1 MLLACAVF
9 FWMNMLT
16 PLKEDDMEFT
26 ILGRGPL
33 LNALRF
39 PYDNFMSS
47 DARFSD
53 LVAVL
58 FCGFMGKTLFNVFNT
73 LVFGLMAHLLSL
85 LSVGRRS
92 VLVLSLFLA
101 FVGCCYPVPGETM
114 LFVAGSCNYLWAI
127 TASLLLIWYLLRF
140 HGIPLSRGKSVL
152 LFIGAFIAGNFNEAT
167 SFAFFAG
174 LCLYYAFNR
183 QQWTR
188 VVMIAMAGYLLGILV
203 ILFSPGAWDRAA
215 NGGIVVD
222 LALSDL
228 LYSRCVIFL
237 KKMLHFVTPV
247 AAVVIG
253 IAALLMRHGKDVRK
267 CIWTYILPCAAIL
280 MFALGMLND
289 RPYAPLATVG
299 FIIFSMGIHY
309 LLDGR
314 NSLRLT
320 VIVLALALSGL
331 ATAHAMRMLKEY
343 KTYEDR
349 NMSEIASAP
358 RQAIL
363 RERHFNGHSRFVTA
377 LRYASSEYFVRENI
391 YCAFYD
397 KDNLQ
402 FVSDSVYDRYHSGRL
417 LSGATVMSLTSDRPD
432 VVGIMYSFPDQD
444 YMVAELRVDSLPFTT
459 QQARYYNKPQGTA
472 LSDNDKAFRRRYGL
486 STDYTPYGFYPLRYQ
501 GKLLL
506 IFPSLHNDISHVVFP
521 IDGNK
526 PPTEVTLTNIP
537 APNSRD

>member
-1 MLLACAVF
+1 MLLACAIF

-39 PYDNFMSS
+39 PNDNIMSS
-47 DARFSD
+47 DSRFAD

-58 FCGFMGKTLFNVFNT
+58 FCGFLGKTLFNVFNT
-73 LVFGLMAHLLSL
+73 LVFALMAHLLSL

-92 VLVLSLFLA
+92 VLVLSLFLD

-114 LFVAGSCNYLWAI
+114 LFVAGSCNYMWAI
-127 TASLLLIWYLLRF
+127 TASLLLVWYLLRH
-140 HGIPLSRGKSVL
+140 HGTPLSWGKSVL

-167 SFAFFAG
+167 SFGFFAG

-183 QQWTR
+183 RQWTR
-188 VVMIAMAGYLLGILV
+188 VVMVEMAGYLLGILV

-237 KKMLHFVTPV
+237 EKILHFVTPV
-247 AAVVIG
+247 AAVVVG
-253 IAALLMRHGKDVRK
+253 IVALLMRHGKSVRK
-267 CIWTYILPCAAIL
+267 CVWTYILPCLAVL
-280 MFALGMLND
+280 MFVLGMLNE

-299 FIIFSMGIHY
+299 FIILMMGIHY

-314 NSLRLT
+314 NALRLL
-320 VIVLALALSGL
+320 VIVLGLALSGL
-331 ATAHAMRMLKEY
+331 TTFRAMHSLRAY
-343 KTYEDR
+343 KAYEDLT
-349 NMSEIASAP
+349 MSEIASAP

-377 LRYASSEYFVRENI
+377 LRYSSPEYFVRENI

-417 LSGATVMSLTSDRPD
+417 LSGATVLPLTSDRPD
-432 VVGIMYSFPDQD
+432 VVGTIYSFPDQD
-444 YMVAELRVDSLPFTT
+444 YMVAELRVDSLPYTT
-459 QQARYYNKPQGTA
+459 QQARYYNAPQGKA
-472 LSDNDKAFRRRYGL
+472 LTDQDKAYRRRYGL
-486 STDYTPYGFYPLRYQ
+486 ATDYTPHGFYPLRYQ

-506 IFPSLHNDISHVVFP
+506 IFPSMGEDISHVVFP

-526 PPTEVTLTNIP
+526 PATEVTLTRTATP
-537 APNSRD
+537 DTSD